1 MKPGRW
7 MWPARATARGAGLLS
22 DNGIDRGIGV
32 KHGTGINDCIGIEHG
47 IGH

>member
-1 MKPGRW
+1 
-7 MWPARATARGAGLLS
+7 LS